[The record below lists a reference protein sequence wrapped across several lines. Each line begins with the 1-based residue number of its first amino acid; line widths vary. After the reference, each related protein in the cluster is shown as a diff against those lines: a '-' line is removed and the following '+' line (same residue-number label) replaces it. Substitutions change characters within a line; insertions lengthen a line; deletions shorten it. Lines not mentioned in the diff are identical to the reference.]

1 MYKDIKTYI
10 IYIYIYIIYLYI
22 LKIYKGREMQGSGR
36 KLFKGHSHLSQ
47 DEPTFDKLMNSVL
60 LVNLV
65 PQTCKQYKT

>member
-1 MYKDIKTYI
+1 MYTVCTYI
-10 IYIYIYIIYLYI
+10 YI

-65 PQTCKQYKT
+65 PQTCKQDKT